1 VLHSQAVVGVV
12 RDGVTEVQV
21 LLKVELLDKQD
32 LSPAMVVATLVLK
45 AQLVEYLLLMPQR
58 YIRVQ
63 VYTHCKTT
71 EILNQ
76 D

>member
-1 VLHSQAVVGVV
+1 VPHLQAVVEAV
-12 RDGVTEVQV
+12 RAGVTEVQA
-21 LLKVELLDKQD
+21 LLKVELLVKQD
-32 LSPAMVVATLVLK
+32 LSPATAVATLVPK
-45 AQLVEYLLLMPQR
+45 VQLVEYLLLMPQR